1 MAGPPASLASVSSVL
16 QPPAPFEE
24 LAGHFA
30 IDLPGARA
38 VFTSRRG
45 GGSVGP
51 YAELNLGFSTDDDP
65 ATASD
70 NRRRVL
76 RDVGAPPAAFM
87 YQTHSAEVRV
97 LDDVAQASER
107 ARVDGQA
114 TALHGIAP
122 AALGAD
128 CLPVAIAGGGAVAVV
143 HAGWRGLERGVI
155 DAGVRAVRELTGAEA
170 SALGAAIGPGAG
182 SCCYEVGP
190 EVHAHFTG
198 YERARDG
205 DNLDL
210 KAIAAAQLR
219 RAGVGAVHD
228 LGLCTICAPGLFFS
242 HRRDAGVTGRQA
254 GLAWLT

>member
-1 MAGPPASLASVSSVL
+1 M
-16 QPPAPFEE
+16 QPPAPFHE

-38 VFTSRRG
+38 VFTTRRG
-45 GGSVGP
+45 GGSQGP

-65 ATASD
+65 SAASG
-70 NRRRVL
+70 NRLRL
-76 RDVGAPPAAFM
+76 QRDVAAPPAAFM
-87 YQTHSAEVRV
+87 YQIHSAEVRV

-107 ARVDGQA
+107 VQVDGQA
-114 TALHGIAP
+114 TALRGIAP

-128 CLPVAIAGGGAVAVV
+128 CLPVAIAGGGAVGVV
-143 HAGWRGLERGVI
+143 HAGWRGLEGGVI
-155 DAGVRAVRELTGAEA
+155 EAGVRAVSELSGAGPER
-170 SALGAAIGPGAG
+170 LGAAIGPGAG
-182 SCCYEVGP
+182 RCCYEVGA
-190 EVHAHFTG
+190 EVHARFAG
-198 YERARDG
+198 YEGARQG

-228 LGLCTICAPGLFFS
+228 LGMCTICAPDLFFS

>member
-1 MAGPPASLASVSSVL
+1 VL
-16 QPPAPFEE
+16 STTQPPAPFHE

-38 VFTSRRG
+38 VFTTRRG
-45 GGSVGP
+45 GGSHGP

-65 ATASD
+65 ASAAG
-70 NRRRVL
+70 NRRRLL
-76 RDVGAPPAAFM
+76 RDIGAPEAAFM
-87 YQTHSAEVRV
+87 YQVHSADVRV
-97 LDDVAQASER
+97 IEDVAQAAER

-114 TALHGIAP
+114 TAVRGIAP

-128 CLPVAIAGGGAVAVV
+128 CLPVAIAGGGAIAVV
-143 HAGWRGLERGVI
+143 HAGWRGLEQGVI
-155 DAGVRAVRELTGAEA
+155 DAGVHAVRRLTGADA
-170 SALGAAIGPGAG
+170 AALAAAIGPGAG
-182 SCCYEVGP
+182 PCCYQVGP
-190 EVHAHFTG
+190 EVHARFRG
-198 YERARDG
+198 YEHARAG

-210 KAIAAAQLR
+210 KAIAATQLR

-228 LGLCTICAPGLFFS
+228 LGMCTICAPELFFS